1 MQDSPVFLEA
11 AARPRVGL
19 REDTLGRDSNDQK
32 IVEQK
37 SIGMA
42 VVANRRAAA
51 LLANTS
57 LPGAA
62 FQNRHTGFRTTFAA
76 SQEGIRQFTRAYH
89 PDTHAHGTHIWGH
102 MEYEYGAYTPPSP
115 IARIGNHGLAFPCLV

>member
-62 FQNRHTGFRTTFAA
+62 FQNRHTA
-76 SQEGIRQFTRAYH
+76 SERHSRLLKKESDSSHAHITQ
-89 PDTHAHGTHIWGH
+89 THAHGTHIWGH

>member
-1 MQDSPVFLEA
+1 MGIRREGSCARVGDELGAWMQDSPVFLEA

-76 SQEGIRQFTRAYH
+76 SQEGIRQFTRA
-89 PDTHAHGTHIWGH
+89 
-102 MEYEYGAYTPPSP
+102 
-115 IARIGNHGLAFPCLV
+115 